1 MSNRILSLVGQS
13 IKRNKRDFIFS
24 SIGIIVGIGTLI
36 FFTALGAG
44 VKQTV
49 LEKIFVIGQLEVVKP
64 TVGLFAGNKLSDDDV
79 NKLTNLPGV
88 KGVYPKMKLTFPT
101 SATGGKSLIGKDIW
115 AELIADGIPP
125 DLVKLNDPA
134 VFQDF
139 GAEVKCETDVQCFS
153 FQTCTDQRCQSSSC
167 NDDSDCTADSTDLGA
182 FCTTKNR
189 CQAPIPVVISP
200 TLVEIYNGSIHTAM
214 SGASGALSMLPKL
227 DKKALIGLEFEGVF
241 GKSYLGRSSKGK
253 IEKRRMRLVG
263 FSDQAIT
270 LGATM
275 PIGYVK
281 RLNAKYKN
289 QSASQEY
296 HSILVE
302 TKSNEHVAEVSRIIK
317 DDMGYALSDKF
328 EQAER
333 AGLLIFLMTLVFNLI
348 SLIILAIAAVNIM
361 HTFLMLVL
369 ERKRELALMRAV
381 GATRSNIRLLVFGEA
396 ALLGLIGG
404 CFGVVGGFL
413 STLAV
418 DLVFKNYVVDFP
430 FKPESLFA
438 FEPWMC
444 AAAIGVSIFFCI
456 LGAAIPA
463 IRASR
468 IDPASALSGF

>member
-1 MSNRILSLVGQS
+1 MSNRIFSLVSQS
-13 IKRNKRDFIFS
+13 VKRNKRDFIFS

-44 VKQTV
+44 VKETV

-64 TVGLFAGNKLSDDDV
+64 SVGLFAGNQLSDKDV
-79 NKLTNLPGV
+79 NRLTDIDGV
-88 KGVYPKMKLTFPT
+88 KGVFPKMKLTFPT
-101 SATGGKSLIGKDIW
+101 SARGGKALIGKDIW

-125 DLVKLNDPA
+125 ELVQLDDPN

-139 GAEVKCETDVQCFS
+139 GAIDGPACETGKDCKDGTYCSEEKKCEM
-153 FQTCTDQRCQSSSC
+153 
-167 NDDSDCTADSTDLGA
+167 
-182 FCTTKNR
+182 
-189 CQAPIPVVISP
+189 PIPVVISP

-227 DKKALIGLEFEGVF
+227 EKKSLIGLEFEGVF

-253 IEKRRMRLVG
+253 TETKRMRLVG

-281 RLNAKYKN
+281 RLNAKFKG
-289 QSASQEY
+289 QSASEEY

-302 TKSNEHVAEVSRIIK
+302 TESNEYVAEVSRILK
-317 DDMGYALSDKF
+317 DEMGYSLSEKF

-381 GATRSNIRLLVFGEA
+381 GATRSNIRMLVLGEA
-396 ALLGLIGG
+396 VLLGLIGG
-404 CFGVVGGFL
+404 SVGTLLGFI
-413 STLAV
+413 STLVV

-430 FKPESLFA
+430 FKPDSLFA
-438 FEPWMC
+438 FEPWMFG
-444 AAAIGVSIFFCI
+444 AAIGVSILFCV

>member
-1 MSNRILSLVGQS
+1 MSNRIFSLVAQS
-13 IKRNKRDFIFS
+13 VKRNKRDFIFS

-36 FFTALGAG
+36 FFTALGTG
-44 VKQTV
+44 VKETV

-64 TVGLFAGNKLSDDDV
+64 TVGLFSGNKLNDEDV
-79 NKLTNLPGV
+79 NRLTKIKGV
-88 KGVYPKMKLTFPT
+88 KGVFPKMKLTFPT
-101 SATGGKSLIGKDIW
+101 SVRGGKALIGKDIW

-125 DLVKLNDPA
+125 NLVKLDDPKA
-134 VFQDF
+134 FQDF
-139 GAEVKCETDVQCFS
+139 GAEIKCEQGGKSCFEW
-153 FQTCTDQRCQSSSC
+153 QTCEANICKSNACEDDGDCSTPGTYCSKQKTC
-167 NDDSDCTADSTDLGA
+167 NM
-182 FCTTKNR
+182 
-189 CQAPIPVVISP
+189 PIPVVVSP

-227 DKKALIGLEFEGVF
+227 EKKTILGLEFEGVF

-253 IEKRRMRLVG
+253 VETERMRLVG

-281 RLNAKYKN
+281 RLNAKFKG
-289 QSASQEY
+289 QSASEEY

-302 TKSNEHVAEVSRIIK
+302 TESNEYVADVSRILK
-317 DDMGYALSDKF
+317 DDMGYSLSDKF

-381 GATRSNIRLLVFGEA
+381 GATRSNIRMLVLGEA
-396 ALLGLIGG
+396 VLLGLIGG
-404 CFGVVGGFL
+404 CVGALLGFL
-413 STLAV
+413 STQVV

-438 FEPWMC
+438 FEPWMF
-444 AAAIGVSIFFCI
+444 AAGIGVSILFCV